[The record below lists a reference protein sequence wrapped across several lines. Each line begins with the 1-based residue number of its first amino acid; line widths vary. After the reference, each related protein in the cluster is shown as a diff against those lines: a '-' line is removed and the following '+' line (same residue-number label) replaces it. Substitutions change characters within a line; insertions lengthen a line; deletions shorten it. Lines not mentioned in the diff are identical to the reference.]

1 MERVE
6 EYIENAVQN
15 LNLLMQDRGVED
27 IQVSVKPDE
36 NTNTNSL
43 KVDMSVKFK
52 KPIETFTVTF
62 DKPEGMTDEQFEV
75 FIKHLQ
81 KQIEENNIHEGELTN

>member
-52 KPIETFTVTF
+52 KPLETTTVTF
-62 DKPEGMTDEQFEV
+62 DKPEGMTDEQFKI

-81 KQIEENNIHEGELTN
+81 NEIEKNNVLTS